1 MKFLC
6 CRKLCQNLLEH
17 NLEVASKSLAK
28 GVKYSV
34 ILDFFLKCIYQNVV
48 DQLELSWAHRG
59 MFSAPMDELCC
70 TNLYYLFR
78 DSSSHLFCMYL
89 KYVYGYFLGFAAT
102 VSIKT
107 LCSAD
112 NYL

>member
-1 MKFLC
+1 MLFWIF
-6 CRKLCQNLLEH
+6 
-17 NLEVASKSLAK
+17 
-28 GVKYSV
+28 Y
-34 ILDFFLKCIYQNVV
+34 LKCIYQNEV

-78 DSSSHLFCMYL
+78 DSSRHLFCMYL

-102 VSIKT
+102 I
-107 LCSAD
+107 LRP
-112 NYL
+112 YLQQTITYKFVLVIIHNTI